1 MKKFKSI
8 WAFVMMLMMTLSFTS
23 CDKDSD
29 IAYTLDGTWSGY
41 MQLRHYYDGT
51 WYDTYT
57 AKVYFNTTGWSSG
70 TGMWQDIYST
80 YLKPTQAIRWSVN
93 NGNIYIDFQE
103 SGEKAIISRYSLDDE
118 YFSGVI
124 QFYSSYYPN
133 GGVSTSYEFQ
143 FVKVG
148 SIDWS
153 GYSYYYGAK
162 ANNGTGTEWGA
173 KSSISADSTQT
184 AQQNDSL
191 EMIKRAPG
199 EK

>member
-1 MKKFKSI
+1 MKRFKSI
-8 WAFVMMLMMTLSFTS
+8 WAFVMMAMMTLSFTS

-41 MQLRHYYDGT
+41 MELNHYYEGG
-51 WYDTYT
+51 WYDEYN

-70 TGMWQDIYST
+70 TGMWQDIYSS
-80 YLKPTQAIRWSVN
+80 YLKPTQPITWTVS
-93 NGNIYIDFQE
+93 NGTIIIEFE
-103 SGEKAIISRYSLDDE
+103 KSGERAIITNYSLDND

-124 QFYSSYYPN
+124 QFYSSYYD
-133 GGVSTSYEFQ
+133 GGYSSSCRFR
-143 FVKVG
+143 FSKI
-148 SIDWS
+148 SSMDWS

-184 AQQNDSL
+184 AQQSDSL

>member
-51 WYDTYT
+51 WYDTYN

-103 SGEKAIISRYSLDDE
+103 SGEKAIISSYSLDDE

-124 QFYSSYYPN
+124 QFYSSYYD
-133 GGVSTSYEFQ
+133 GGVSTSYRFQ

>member
-51 WYDTYT
+51 WYDTYN

-70 TGMWQDIYST
+70 TGMWQDIYSS
-80 YLKPTQAIRWSVN
+80 YLRPTQAIRWSVN

-103 SGEKAIISRYSLDDE
+103 SGEKAIISSYSLDDE

-124 QFYSSYYPN
+124 QFYSSYYD
-133 GGVSTSYEFQ
+133 GGVSTSYRFQ

-162 ANNGTGTEWGA
+162 ANNGTSTDWGA
-173 KSSISADSTQT
+173 KSSISADSTQA
-184 AQQNDSL
+184 AQQSDSL
-191 EMIKRAPG
+191 EMIKRTPG

>member
-51 WYDTYT
+51 WYDTYN

-103 SGEKAIISRYSLDDE
+103 SGEKAIISSYSLDDE

-124 QFYSSYYPN
+124 QFYSSYYD
-133 GGVSTSYEFQ
+133 GGVSTSYRFQ

-199 EK
+199 EE

>member
-1 MKKFKSI
+1 
-8 WAFVMMLMMTLSFTS
+8 MMAMMTLSFTS

-41 MQLRHYYDGT
+41 MQLRHYYDGN
-51 WYDTYT
+51 WYNTYN
-57 AKVYFNTTGWSSG
+57 ANVYFNTTGWSYG
-70 TGMWQDIYST
+70 TGMWQDIYSS
-80 YLKPTQAIRWSVN
+80 YLKPTQPITWSVS
-93 NGNIYIDFQE
+93 NGNIYIEFE
-103 SGEKAIISRYSLDDE
+103 KSGEKAIITNYSLDNGL
-118 YFSGVI
+118 FSGVI
-124 QFYSSYYPN
+124 QFYSSYYD
-133 GGVSTSYEFQ
+133 GGTSTSYEFS
-143 FVKVG
+143 FVKIP
-148 SIDWS
+148 SMDWS

-184 AQQNDSL
+184 ALQSDSL

>member
-8 WAFVMMLMMTLSFTS
+8 WAFAMMLMMAFSFAS

-51 WYDTYT
+51 WYDTYN

-70 TGMWQDIYST
+70 TGMWQDIYNSN
-80 YLKPTQAIRWSVN
+80 LRPTQAIRWSVN
-93 NGNIYIDFQE
+93 NGSIYIDFQE
-103 SGEKAIISRYSLDDE
+103 SGEKAIISNYSLDDE
-118 YFSGVI
+118 YFSGLI
-124 QFYSSYYPN
+124 QFYSSYYD
-133 GGVSTSYEFQ
+133 GGESTSYRFQ
-143 FVKVG
+143 FVKIG
-148 SIDWS
+148 SVDWS

-162 ANNGTGTEWGA
+162 ANNGTGTAWGA
-173 KSSISADSTQT
+173 KSSISADSTQ
-184 AQQNDSL
+184 AALQNDSL

>member
-51 WYDTYT
+51 WYDTYN

-70 TGMWQDIYST
+70 TGMWQDIYSS
-80 YLKPTQAIRWSVN
+80 YLRPTQAIRWSVN

-103 SGEKAIISRYSLDDE
+103 SGEKAIISSYSLDDE

-124 QFYSSYYPN
+124 QFYSSYYD
-133 GGVSTSYEFQ
+133 GGVSTSYSFQ

-162 ANNGTGTEWGA
+162 ANNGTSTDWGA
-173 KSSISADSTQT
+173 KSSISADSTQA
-184 AQQNDSL
+184 AQQSDSL
-191 EMIKRAPG
+191 EMIKRTPG

>member
-1 MKKFKSI
+1 
-8 WAFVMMLMMTLSFTS
+8 MMAMMTLSFTS

-41 MQLRHYYDGT
+41 MELNHYYEGG
-51 WYDTYT
+51 WYDEYN

-70 TGMWQDIYST
+70 TGMWQDIYSS
-80 YLKPTQAIRWSVN
+80 YLKPTQAITWSVS
-93 NGNIYIDFQE
+93 NGNIYIEFKE
-103 SGEKAIISRYSLDDE
+103 SGEKAIITNYSLDNGL
-118 YFSGVI
+118 FSGVI
-124 QFYSSYYPN
+124 QFYSSYYD
-133 GGVSTSYEFQ
+133 GGTSTSYEFS
-143 FVKVG
+143 FVKIP
-148 SIDWS
+148 SMDWS
-153 GYSYYYGAK
+153 SYSYYYGAK

-184 AQQNDSL
+184 AQQSDSL

>member
-51 WYDTYT
+51 WYDTYN

-80 YLKPTQAIRWSVN
+80 YLRPTQAIRWSVN

-103 SGEKAIISRYSLDDE
+103 SGEKAIISSYSLDDE

-124 QFYSSYYPN
+124 QFYSSYYD
-133 GGVSTSYEFQ
+133 GGVSTSYRFQ

>member
-1 MKKFKSI
+1 MKRFKSI
-8 WAFVMMLMMTLSFTS
+8 WAFVMMAMMTLSFTS

-29 IAYTLDGTWSGY
+29 IAYTLDGTWSGHIENY
-41 MQLRHYYDGT
+41 FNYLYGYGEYNT
-51 WYDTYT
+51 I
-57 AKVYFNTTGWSSG
+57 VYFNTTGWSSG
-70 TGMWQDIYST
+70 TGMWQNISSY
-80 YLKPTQAIRWSVN
+80 YLTQPQPITWTIN
-93 NGNIYIDFQE
+93 NGTIIIEFE
-103 SGEKAIISRYSLDDE
+103 KSGEKAFITNYSLDND

-124 QFYSSYYPN
+124 QFYSSYYD
-133 GGVSTSYEFQ
+133 GGYSSSCRFR
-143 FVKVG
+143 FSKI
-148 SIDWS
+148 SSMDWS

-184 AQQNDSL
+184 AQQSDSL

>member
-1 MKKFKSI
+1 
-8 WAFVMMLMMTLSFTS
+8 MMAMMTLSFTS

-41 MQLRHYYDGT
+41 MQLRHYYDGN
-51 WYDTYT
+51 WYNTYN
-57 AKVYFNTTGWSSG
+57 ANVYFNTTGWSSG
-70 TGMWQDIYST
+70 TGMWQDIYSS
-80 YLKPTQAIRWSVN
+80 YLKPTQAITWSVS
-93 NGNIYIDFQE
+93 NGNIYIEFKE
-103 SGEKAIISRYSLDDE
+103 SGERAIITNYSLDNGL
-118 YFSGVI
+118 FSGVI
-124 QFYSSYYPN
+124 QFYSSYYD
-133 GGVSTSYEFQ
+133 GGTSTSYEFS
-143 FVKVG
+143 FVKIP
-148 SIDWS
+148 SMDWS

-184 AQQNDSL
+184 AQQSDSL

>member
-51 WYDTYT
+51 WYDTYN

-70 TGMWQDIYST
+70 TGMWQDIYSS
-80 YLKPTQAIRWSVN
+80 YLRPTQAIRWSVN

-103 SGEKAIISRYSLDDE
+103 SGEKAIISSYSLDDE

-124 QFYSSYYPN
+124 QFYSSYYD
-133 GGVSTSYEFQ
+133 GGVSTSYRFQ

>member
-51 WYDTYT
+51 WYDTYN

-70 TGMWQDIYST
+70 TGMWQDIYSS
-80 YLKPTQAIRWSVN
+80 YLRPTQAIRWSVN

-103 SGEKAIISRYSLDDE
+103 SGEKAIISSYSLDDE

-124 QFYSSYYPN
+124 QFYSSYYD
-133 GGVSTSYEFQ
+133 GGVSTSYRFQ

-162 ANNGTGTEWGA
+162 ANNGTSTEWGA

-184 AQQNDSL
+184 AQQSDSL
-191 EMIKRAPG
+191 EMIKRTPE

>member
-51 WYDTYT
+51 WYDTYN

-70 TGMWQDIYST
+70 TGMWQDIYSS
-80 YLKPTQAIRWSVN
+80 YLRPTQAIRWSVN

-103 SGEKAIISRYSLDDE
+103 SGEKAIISSYSLDDE

-124 QFYSSYYPN
+124 QFYSSYYD
-133 GGVSTSYEFQ
+133 GGVSTSYSFQ

-162 ANNGTGTEWGA
+162 ANNGTSTDWGA
-173 KSSISADSTQT
+173 KSSISADSTQA
-184 AQQNDSL
+184 AQQSDSL
-191 EMIKRAPG
+191 EIIKRTPG

>member
-1 MKKFKSI
+1 MKRFKSI
-8 WAFVMMLMMTLSFTS
+8 WAFVMMAMMTLSFTS

-41 MQLRHYYDGT
+41 MQLRHYYDGN
-51 WYDTYT
+51 WYNTYN
-57 AKVYFNTTGWSSG
+57 ANVYFNTTGWSSG
-70 TGMWQDIYST
+70 TGMWQDIYSS
-80 YLKPTQAIRWSVN
+80 YLKPTQAITWSVS
-93 NGNIYIDFQE
+93 NGNIYIEFKE
-103 SGEKAIISRYSLDDE
+103 SGERAIITNYSLDNGL
-118 YFSGVI
+118 FSGVI
-124 QFYSSYYPN
+124 QFYSSYYD
-133 GGVSTSYEFQ
+133 GGTSTSYEFS
-143 FVKVG
+143 FVKIP
-148 SIDWS
+148 SMDWS

-184 AQQNDSL
+184 AQQSDSL

>member
-51 WYDTYT
+51 WYDTYN

-103 SGEKAIISRYSLDDE
+103 SGEKAIISSYSLDDE

-124 QFYSSYYPN
+124 QFYSSYYD
-133 GGVSTSYEFQ
+133 GGVSTSYGFQ